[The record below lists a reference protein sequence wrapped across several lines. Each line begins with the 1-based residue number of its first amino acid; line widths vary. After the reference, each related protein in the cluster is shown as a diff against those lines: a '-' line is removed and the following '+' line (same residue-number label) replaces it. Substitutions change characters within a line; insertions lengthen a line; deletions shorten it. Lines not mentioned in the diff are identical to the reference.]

1 MKKSSYELDLSDA
14 RDEAK
19 DQINRLCQRV
29 CTWADGMT
37 RGCAREFEVN
47 WIFRPP
53 PSTAPLGPQISE
65 LSQRLIRNDY
75 DIEGLAVL
83 VCRRP
88 RESGGILRAPGDV
101 AKPESA
107 LFEVSAASGCY
118 AWLQSRYPRL
128 SDEFLGEWLELH
140 KKSVE

>member
-1 MKKSSYELDLSDA
+1 MKKSSYELDLSNA

-19 DQINRLCQRV
+19 DQIRRLCERV

-53 PSTAPLGPQISE
+53 PGTAPLGPYITE
-65 LSQRLIRNDY
+65 LAQRLVRNDY
-75 DIEGLAVL
+75 DIESLTIL

-88 RESGGILRAPGDV
+88 RKSGGIFSGTPY
-101 AKPESA
+101 KPEPQSD
-107 LFEVSAASGCY
+107 LLKVSAASGCY
-118 AWLQSRYPRL
+118 AWLHSRYPRL
-128 SDEFLGEWLELH
+128 ADEFLSEWLELRD
-140 KKSVE
+140 KGVE

>member
-1 MKKSSYELDLSDA
+1 MKKSSYELDLSNT

-19 DQINRLCQRV
+19 DQICRLCQRV

-53 PSTAPLGPQISE
+53 PGTAPLGPHIAE
-65 LSQRLIRNDY
+65 LAQRLVRNDY
-75 DIEGLAVL
+75 DIEGLTVL

-88 RESGGILRAPGDV
+88 RESGRIFGGTPHE
-101 AKPESA
+101 PEPQSD
-107 LFEVSAASGCY
+107 LLKVSAASGCY
-118 AWLQSRYPRL
+118 AWLQARYPRL
-128 SDEFLGEWLELH
+128 ADEFLCEWLDLG